1 MAVVGLTEAL
11 THLWKVLKVMNVLKK
26 RMKND
31 PPSLVILIDY
41 PDFNLPLAAA
51 AKKMGIKVFYY
62 ISPQVWAWRMS
73 RIKRIRT
80 VVDRMAVILPF
91 EVSVYAEKRFPVSFV
106 GHPLL
111 DAIGTPPSRAEAI
124 RTLHIPEGAV
134 PVGLLPGSRPGE
146 IKRLLP
152 PMLKSAAIIRRS
164 LPAAHFI
171 LPLADSLTEEIVR
184 PYIAASDI
192 PIQIVY
198 NHTYTVM
205 AGAEAVLVASGT
217 ATLETAL
224 FGTPMVIIYRVSPIS
239 YAVGRMVI
247 HVKNIGLVN
256 IIAGRTIVPELIQ
269 GEANPERMAREML
282 AILAN
287 RQRQDEIRTNL
298 FAIREKIGE
307 PGASE
312 RTARLAYD
320 LMCS

>member
-1 MAVVGLTEAL
+1 
-11 THLWKVLKVMNVLKK
+11 
-26 RMKND
+26 
-31 PPSLVILIDY
+31 
-41 PDFNLPLAAA
+41 
-51 AKKMGIKVFYY
+51 
-62 ISPQVWAWRMS
+62 
-73 RIKRIRT
+73 
-80 VVDRMAVILPF
+80 
-91 EVSVYAEKRFPVSFV
+91 
-106 GHPLL
+106 
-111 DAIGTPPSRAEAI
+111 AI